1 MFNSIKANER
11 LDNKV
16 DEDNHDFSADGGYD
30 LTCASK
36 VTTRVLGQG

>member
-1 MFNSIKANER
+1 MK
-11 LDNKV
+11 
-16 DEDNHDFSADGGYD
+16 DNHDFSADGGYD